1 MDGVKVS
8 AAIRVRGGAPDTLG
22 EPVPISTARIQ
33 EFLQKATRPA
43 RHSGVVTLLVLVS
56 ALLLVSG
63 QGLDNARSSEITAS
77 VERNLEVKEAAAT
90 LPPSRVRARSDGASH
105 PTGYESFV
113 PEAPKGSK
121 REAKAAGL
129 KPAQDEDRKPDQ
141 KSSARSGRRIAARP
155 DGTETKSVAAAG
167 SETGDQ
173 ADKAL
178 PYLRAVEIS
187 SSPQGGRSGY
197 GIGGTVSILL
207 TFSEPVTVTGTPKLE
222 VRVGKETRQTVY
234 ESGTGTSELVFA
246 YSIAEGD
253 RDSDGV
259 SIEAGSLLLDEGTI
273 QDELGNA
280 ALPDH
285 EGLED
290 DPRHKVDGVRPVLAA
305 GKEASVKKD
314 TLMLTFA
321 EALDGSLTPEAEDFK
336 VEVQGKDRD
345 VSEVK
350 VGGSTV
356 RLSLASA
363 VKAGESVTVSYA
375 ADTEAEAQPIRDAA
389 GNGASGFTEQT
400 VTNRTGNSGDR
411 AGGTLPLRAVRQI
424 EAHLAKKAERTPSQR
439 KVSSQLLNAGRETP
453 ERPTTTA
460 RKDTADTDAPEGLV
474 TVDIRADVTPE
485 VLSRIRAL
493 GGVVVNSV
501 PRYRSIRAQLPPA
514 AVEPL
519 AKLHSIQ
526 TIRPADKART
536 RGQTSALPPVVRADV
551 PDTPVTRKEDTSAGD
566 VAHRTSV
573 ARRTHSVTGS
583 GIGIGVISNGVRT
596 LADRQASGD
605 LPARVNVLP
614 GQEGRGDEGTAMLE
628 IVHDLAP
635 GAELYFATGDGG
647 QAQVAANIEALCEV
661 GADVI
666 VDDVGY
672 FLEAAFQDDLFA
684 QGVNAATANGCF
696 YFSAGGNDGNLNDG
710 TSGVWE
716 GDYTA
721 GSPLMVEGE
730 TAGVRHD
737 FGGGMEGNPLSGA
750 GFFGFAGP
758 IVLQWAD
765 PLGASSND
773 YDLFR
778 VNEDGDVVASST
790 DTQDGT
796 QDPIESISSGRSS
809 DTLVV
814 VKVSGADRY
823 LRLQAIDGRLEIA
836 TAGTLYGHSAAENAV
851 SVSAVDVR
859 TAAGSGKVFNGTE
872 SVTRGN
878 SDGPRRIFFEPGG
891 TPITAG
897 DFSETG
903 GKLLRKPDLTAA
915 SCVSTATPGFSTFC
929 GASAAAP
936 HAAAIAALMV
946 EGAGGPKH
954 VTHETL
960 LRAMAGSALDIETEG
975 FDRDAGAG
983 IVMAQG
989 AVGAAVVPRAERN
1002 RAPAAAGTLPDRTL
1016 APDAAP
1022 VTIDMATKFTDPDND
1037 TLTYT
1042 AASSDTVRLA
1052 IARNGSMATL
1062 TPGSPGRALV
1072 TLYATDPGGLTTVRG
1087 FTVTVRAGTRDYD
1100 ADNDGFIEVRT
1111 LAQLDALRYD
1121 LDGDG
1126 LVDGATWMPYYAAFT
1141 MGALGMGCPDGCTGY
1156 ELEADLDFD
1165 TDGDGAVDSDDDY
1178 WNTGDGWEPIGSE
1191 GTPYAA
1197 TFNGNG
1203 RTVANLFINRPTE
1216 DEIGLFGEADR
1227 ILIED
1232 IGVVGADVTGQDGA
1246 GALLGRG
1253 IYVAVI
1259 NSHATGEVT
1268 GRNEV
1273 GGLVGASSG
1282 PVVDS
1287 YAAVRVSGTDGV
1299 GGLVGHQFLNRIVA
1313 SYATGNVSGTNAV
1326 GGLVGAV
1333 SDFSQ
1338 LIQASYATGGV
1349 GGTGAQLTD
1358 SDSGFIMCSFEGTST
1373 GGGVGGLVGSSCG
1386 DIEASYAVGTV
1397 SGTATTGGL
1406 VGTGAYLGARFSYW
1420 DLDASGMRVGVGSH
1434 DVNDN
1439 GVIDGTESPRIGVE
1453 GMTTSELQA
1462 PTDYEGIY
1470 ETWNVDL
1477 NRPFFGEG
1485 EVDDPWDFGTATQY
1499 PVLSRD
1505 LNGVGGATWQ
1515 EFGYQIRAGLT
1526 LTAST
1531 ADGQA
1536 QVNLTWTA
1544 ADLSSWSPAP
1554 GITYTVTRDN
1564 GTTVEAVAT
1573 GLTATGYND
1582 TGVTAGRRYTYR
1594 VTAVVDGGEAAQSAP
1609 VAVTAGRANQ
1619 PPVAVGT
1626 LANRS
1631 LQVGSMASVVV
1642 EVAGAFSDPDNDTVT
1657 YGASSSPSS
1666 VASVSRSGSEVTV
1679 TPGVAG
1685 RARVTVT
1692 ATDAAGSNTSATQ
1705 RFTVTVG
1712 NNYDSDGDGLIE
1724 IDSLAQLDAVHHDLN
1739 GNGIPDRSDDSA
1751 AYTAA
1756 FPSPLDRMGCG
1767 FEGCSGYEL
1776 EEDLDF
1782 DTNGS
1787 GDADAGDTY
1796 WNDGEGWVPL
1806 GLTEFEFFTTLI
1818 GAFRATFEG
1827 NGHSI
1832 SNLFVD
1838 RGNYSGLFGGVEL
1851 AGAVR
1856 NLRLIDVDVT
1866 GRESVGGLIG
1876 DNRGIVSDVRTSG
1889 RVSGELHVG
1898 GLIGLNLRAVLR
1910 SSSSAAVTGMEPP
1923 TVFAPGVGIV
1933 ISFGPSPGTGGLVGY
1948 NTGFI
1953 VSSHATG
1960 PVEGDRNVGGLA
1972 GYNQAK
1978 LISGSYATGP
1988 VTGES
1993 CVGGLVGVNGE
2004 PFGDEAMIAAS
2015 YATGSVKGSSCGG
2028 GLAGYNSGKITASYA
2043 TGHVTGGAGLVGDSF
2058 PGTEIPGTVTA
2069 SYWDSRTSGQTSGT
2083 YGSPRTTSQLQSP
2096 TSYSGIYG
2104 SWNVDVD
2111 ADDTSDNPWAF
2122 GTSSQ
2127 YPALKAVLE
2136 DDQAMWEEFGYQ
2148 LREGPSLMA
2157 STTPGMAQVALTWTA
2172 PVVTHWM
2179 PAPTVT
2185 YVLNRDDGTALE
2197 TLATDLSGL
2206 QYTDT
2211 GVTPG
2216 ATYTYQLAASVSG
2229 GEAARSAKVSA
2240 TVPSTTAPYVSSV
2253 AITSAGGYAAGETIE
2268 VTVTFTKAVTVTGS
2282 PQLTL
2287 NVGGEDRTAGYV
2299 SVTGAAVLFS
2309 YTVAA
2314 GERDR
2319 SGVSIEANSLSLN
2332 GGTIK
2337 DSMDDT
2343 DAVLNHRALAA
2354 SGGHRVDGIRPELVA
2369 TGGAVVNGAT
2379 LTLTYDSWIEGMS
2392 DPSASAFTMAGG
2404 SQSRTVSAVL
2414 VSRNTLELT
2423 LAPAVEHGETGITVS
2438 YTVPTGMGASP
2449 IQDSAGNDAEALV
2462 SHPVTNETPEMTAPT
2477 VSSIAIASDAGTDR
2491 IYVPGDRIEAAVTFN
2506 ETVKVTGAPQLMLEV
2521 GGAGKAATYY
2531 GSGSGKVLV
2540 FTHTVADGESDTDG
2554 VLIEANQ
2561 LNLNSGTIKD
2571 AADNDAV
2578 LDHQAVA
2585 ANTRHRVDGVKP
2597 KLATAGGAAV
2607 NLATITLTYDE
2618 PLDGNS
2624 TPPASAFAVSGGNT
2638 SRTVTDVLVSGSTVE
2653 LTLDSAVDH
2662 GETGIKVSYT
2672 VPRGV
2677 SASPIRD
2684 TVRNAAAALTNVA
2697 VTNETPDTS
2706 PPKVSTISFS
2716 SDPGTDRTYAAGDD
2730 IEGTVTFSKEV
2741 AVTGSPQLTL
2751 NVDGKDRTA
2760 GYGSVTGAAVTFSYR
2775 VASDESDTDG
2785 VSIDANSLSLNSG
2798 TIKDSTD
2805 DIDAVLNHRAVAA
2818 NAGHKVDGVK
2828 PELAT
2833 AVGAVANGATLT
2845 LTYDEPLDGTSMPAA
2860 STFTV
2865 AGGSQSRTVSG
2876 VRVSGSTVEL
2886 TVDPAVEQGETG
2898 IRVSYTVPTG
2908 MGASPIRDAVGN
2920 AALGLSS
2927 EPVINETPDT
2937 IAPTV
2942 SLVEI
2947 TSDPGSDRIY
2957 APEDEIQVTV
2967 TFSEAVDVERTPR
2980 LMLKVGERNRPA
2992 GYLDGTG
2999 TTELVFGYEVVDGD
3013 EDTDGVSID
3022 ADSLSLNGGTIK
3034 DGSNNSADLDHDGV
3048 AADSGH
3054 KVDGAGPDLA
3064 DTDPARVDA
3073 ATLTLTFDEPLDR
3086 GSIPQASAFRVTGG
3100 DASRTVTDVALSGS
3114 AVLLTLDPAVEH
3126 GETGIRVSYTVP
3138 TGAAVSPLQDVL
3150 GNDADRL
3157 SNVPVTNETPDTTS
3171 PTVSKVEI
3179 TSDPGTDRTYAAED
3193 EIQVTVTFSE
3203 TVEVTGTP
3211 QLRLEFGGGTR
3222 TATYEGG
3229 TGTTA
3234 LVFAYE
3240 VADGESDT
3248 DGVGVEADSLSGGT
3262 IRDEARNNAELD
3274 HDGLAADSGHKVD
3287 AVKPELAASGGA
3299 VVDGTTLTLTYDE
3312 PLDRSST
3319 PEEGDFTVA
3328 GGSQSRTVTGVRV
3341 SGSTVVLT
3349 LNAGAEHLEAGI
3361 QVSYTPGM
3369 NPIRDVPGNQAEGLS
3384 RESVTNETPDTTPP
3398 EVESLA
3404 VRSNPGSDQTY
3415 ATGDE
3420 IEVTV
3425 TFSETVEVEGT
3436 PQLRL
3441 RVGTRAR
3448 TAGYLRGA
3456 DTAALVFG
3464 YEVADG
3470 DEDSDGVSIEVGRI
3484 SLNGGTIEDEA
3495 ENSADLAH
3503 GAVAAQAGHKVD
3515 GARPSFLSA
3524 AVDGSSLALTYGE
3537 ALDGGSRPASGDFT
3551 VEVDGAGRS
3560 VTGVSV
3566 SGSVVTLTLNP
3577 AVEHGDTGIRVSY
3590 TVPTGVGANP
3600 IQDEVGN
3607 DARGL
3612 SSQSVTNTTGAP
3624 NTVPEITSPSSF
3636 DVPENQLVVRR
3647 LAARDT
3653 DPGDEV
3659 TGWEIVGGA
3668 DQSEFSIASDTGE
3681 LSFRDPRD
3689 FEAPG
3694 DNEYV
3699 VTVEVTSGAGA
3710 RELEAEQ
3717 TLTVRVTD
3725 EREPPEVPEAPVISG
3740 ETADSLEV
3748 SWSEP
3753 DNTGPAI
3760 TDYDVQYRE
3769 KGTGRFI
3776 DGDQQGPGRTLP
3788 LSDLEPGTDYEVQV
3802 RATNDEGTSDWSDP
3816 GEGMTVAPLTVVMAS
3831 GTEPPVSGPFTVRFS
3846 FSEPVTGFSASD
3858 IETGQDPECTDDQN
3872 NTVFCD
3878 PGIGVLQTTDDRV
3891 FTTTVTPRTDRVA
3904 HSYTLTMTVPGGAVR
3919 SSVGSKPNEEPEEP
3933 LAVRV
3938 APPGVEEP
3946 ISSLGLTASG
3956 GNGTVRLIW
3965 NRPTDNGG
3973 SAIIR
3978 YEVRY
3983 QAVGETWSEWENVGA
3998 GTRGV
4003 TVENLIN
4010 GNEYIF
4016 EVRAVNALGKGGA
4029 ETVQATPERRIAPP
4043 PPPPPGNGGGGGG
4056 LLFPPEAPLGLMAMP
4071 GAGAVRLAWGPPESD
4086 GGTPILRYEYRL
4098 KEGRGAFGEWIP
4110 IPDSAPEEVN
4120 ATGYTVGDLGNGTVY
4135 VFEMRAV
4142 NLVGEGRV
4150 SEAVEVVMGLDR
4162 AYWSNFLAGDLQG
4175 IEASLERGSFGVS
4188 PQSLRLRFGADLR
4201 FEENELDGDGE
4212 VTETRSG
4219 SYGYRYTSRTTGELS
4234 LDYHGGE
4241 SCELRLTFTGVG
4253 AGSYGYRCGGVL
4265 GGQGSFELTGL
4276 NRAPEIT
4283 SLGPF
4288 EAAENQAMVGRV
4300 EAVDGD
4306 DGDEIGGYGI
4316 AGGADGALFAVVAG
4330 ELMFR
4335 EAPDYEN
4342 PGDVES
4348 ADPQSGAGDNEY
4360 IVVVEVRSGE
4370 GERERRGSRAIR
4382 VRVSD
4387 EEEPPEITS
4396 VGPFEV
4402 VENQTRVR
4410 QLEAVDQDKQ
4420 DEITEYGI
4428 AGGADGELFAVEAE
4442 TGELM
4447 FREAPDYETPGD
4459 VESADPQ
4466 SGAGDNEYIVVV
4478 EVSSGEGERERKG
4491 SRAIRVR
4498 VGDEEEPPGAP
4509 GAPVVTA
4516 EGSDSLK
4523 ASWREPEN
4531 RGPEIVDYEVRY
4543 REAGEAD
4550 YNDGGHEGTGLE
4562 VRLSGLKEG
4571 TAYQVQVRAVNEEG
4585 MSEWSEPGEGRT
4597 DMQEADPKDPSD
4609 FTEGD
4614 LEGRRLR
4621 LRLEGEEGAAGSLE
4635 LRFGEGNRFEQIESG
4650 GQQAATR
4657 NEGVTRSGR
4666 YTYEKTGLR
4675 MGTVR
4680 LDYDDG
4686 ASCEIRLSFTESGVG
4701 AFAYDCGGGDAAEGS
4716 FRLTTGSLFVP
4727 VILSSAGQNNSF
4739 FTSEL
4744 TLTNRGEQ
4752 DVRLDYSYT
4761 AERGGGSGTASEVLA
4776 AGRQRVETDA
4786 LGYLRGLGVP
4796 IPETGNRIGTL
4807 RVEVPLG
4814 SEVEAVVR
4822 TTTVVPEGRA
4832 GLAYLGVA
4840 EEEGFKEAVY
4850 LCGLRQNGQ
4859 DRSNVAFQNMGAP
4872 EEGAITLRTTVY
4884 SGAVSD
4890 TSSQVLEDV
4899 KLEPGGFHQY
4909 SGLLGRLESVEGNRQ
4924 GYVKVERVEGTASF
4938 YAYGVIN
4945 DQANSDGSF
4954 VFPVAA
4960 SWLEG
4965 VAGQTLPVVVETS
4978 AFTSE
4983 LTVTNFSEDP
4993 RNLDFQFV
5001 VEGIETTGNAAGF
5014 SMRLEAGEQQIV
5026 PDVVDELRRQG
5037 VAGLGS
5043 TRGFYAGPLFA
5054 VAESGDM
5061 SGIVIGARTGSQG
5074 GGGSYSVFYNAVPEG
5089 GAFTK
5094 EAWVDGL
5101 QQNEENRSNL
5111 ALVNTGEVDGSP
5123 SVFHLEIYD
5132 GETGLLEETVVT
5144 KPIPARR
5151 WHQINGIL
5159 GSYAP
5164 ETRQG
5169 YIRILKVSGQNPFLA
5184 YGVVNDGGAPGERS
5198 GDGAYL
5204 PARE

>member
-1 MDGVKVS
+1 M
-8 AAIRVRGGAPDTLG
+8 
-22 EPVPISTARIQ
+22 
-33 EFLQKATRPA
+33 
-43 RHSGVVTLLVLVS
+43 
-56 ALLLVSG
+56 
-63 QGLDNARSSEITAS
+63 
-77 VERNLEVKEAAAT
+77 
-90 LPPSRVRARSDGASH
+90 
-105 PTGYESFV
+105 
-113 PEAPKGSK
+113 
-121 REAKAAGL
+121 
-129 KPAQDEDRKPDQ
+129 
-141 KSSARSGRRIAARP
+141 
-155 DGTETKSVAAAG
+155 
-167 SETGDQ
+167 
-173 ADKAL
+173 
-178 PYLRAVEIS
+178 PYVRAVEIS

-197 GIGGTVSILL
+197 GIGELVSVVV
-207 TFSEPVTVTGTPKLE
+207 TFSEPVAVTGTPILGL
-222 VRVGKETRQTVY
+222 RVGEDAKQAIY
-234 ESGTGTSELVFA
+234 ESGAASSKLVFT
-246 YSIAEGD
+246 YSVIEGD
-253 RDSDGV
+253 EDTNGV
-259 SIEAGSLLLDEGTI
+259 GIEANSLSLDGGMIRGESG
-273 QDELGNA
+273 DA
-280 ALPDH
+280 ALLGH
-285 EGLED
+285 ERLED
-290 DPRHKVDGVRPVLAA
+290 DPLHQADGIRPELAA

-314 TLMLTFA
+314 TLLLTFA
-321 EALDGSLTPEAEDFK
+321 EALDGSLTPEAEDFR
-336 VEVQGKDRD
+336 VEVEGKDRD
-345 VSEVK
+345 VSEVV

-363 VKAGESVTVSYA
+363 VKARESVMVSYA

-411 AGGTLPLRAVRQI
+411 AGGTIPLRTVRQI

-439 KVSSQLLNAGRETP
+439 KVSSQLLSAGRETP
-453 ERPTTTA
+453 ERPTTAA
-460 RKDTADTDAPEGLV
+460 RKDIADTDAPEGLV

-493 GGVVVNSV
+493 GGIVVNSV

-519 AKLHSIQ
+519 AKLDAIQ
-526 TIRPADKART
+526 TIRPGDKART
-536 RGQTSALPPVVRADV
+536 RGQTSALPPVARADG
-551 PDTPVTRKEDTSAGD
+551 PGTPVTRKDDTSAGD
-566 VAHRTSV
+566 VAHRASS
-573 ARRTHSVTGS
+573 ARRTHGVTGS

-614 GQEGRGDEGTAMLE
+614 GQEGSGDEGTAMLE

-635 GAELYFATGDGG
+635 GAELYFATGVGG
-647 QAQVAANIEALCEV
+647 QAQVAANIEALCEA

-684 QGVNAATANGCF
+684 QGVNAATADGCF

-721 GSPLMVEGE
+721 GSPLIVEGE

-750 GFFGFAGP
+750 GFFGSAGP

-765 PLGASSND
+765 PLGASSSD
-773 YDLFR
+773 YDLFLI
-778 VNEDGDVVASST
+778 NEDGDVVASST

-796 QDPIESISSGRSS
+796 QDPIESISFGRSS
-809 DTLVV
+809 NTLVV
-814 VKVSGADRY
+814 VKASGADRY

-878 SDGPRRIFFEPGG
+878 SDGPRRIFFEPDG

-936 HAAAIAALMV
+936 HAAAVAALMV
-946 EGAGGPKH
+946 EAAGGPKH
-954 VTHETL
+954 VTKKAL
-960 LRAMAGSALDIETEG
+960 LRAMTGSALDIETEG

-983 IVMAQG
+983 ILMAPG
-989 AVGAAVVPRAERN
+989 AVGTAAIPSAERN
-1002 RAPAAAGTLPDRTL
+1002 RAPAAAGTLPNRTL
-1016 APDAAP
+1016 APGAAP
-1022 VTIDMATKFTDPDND
+1022 VMIDMATKFTDPNND
-1037 TLTYT
+1037 TLTY
-1042 AASSDTVRLA
+1042 AAVSSDTARLG
-1052 IARNGSMATL
+1052 IERNGSMVTL

-1072 TLYATDPGGLTTVRG
+1072 TLYATDPGGLTTARG

-1100 ADNDGFIEVRT
+1100 ADNDGLIDVRT

-1126 LVDGATWMPYYAAFT
+1126 LVDGATWMSYYAAFT

-1191 GTPYAA
+1191 DTPYAA

-1253 IYVAVI
+1253 VYVAVI

-1349 GGTGAQLTD
+1349 SGTGAQLTD

-1397 SGTATTGGL
+1397 SGTAATGGL

-1420 DLDASGMRVGVGSH
+1420 DLDASGMRVGVGTD

-1453 GMTTSELQA
+1453 GMTTSQLQA

-1485 EVDDPWDFGTATQY
+1485 EVDDPWDFGTASQY

-1526 LTAST
+1526 LMAST
-1531 ADGQA
+1531 SDGQA

-1609 VAVTAGRANQ
+1609 VEVTAGRANQ

-1626 LANRS
+1626 VANRS
-1631 LQVGSMASVVV
+1631 LQVGSMTSVVV
-1642 EVAGAFSDPDNDTVT
+1642 EVAGAFSDPDNDTLT

-1666 VASVSRSGSEVTV
+1666 VASVTRSGSQVTV

-1712 NNYDSDGDGLIE
+1712 NDYDSDGDGLIE

-1751 AYTAA
+1751 AYSAA

-1782 DTNGS
+1782 DTD
-1787 GDADAGDTY
+1787 GDGAVDSDDDY

-1856 NLRLIDVDVT
+1856 NLTLIDVDVT
-1866 GRESVGGLIG
+1866 GKESVGGLIG

-1898 GLIGLNLRAVLR
+1898 GLIGANLRAVLR
-1910 SSSSAAVTGMEPP
+1910 SSSSAVVRGMEPP
-1923 TVFAPGVGIV
+1923 TVFAPGVFVV
-1933 ISFGPSPGTGGLVGY
+1933 ITFGLSPGTGGLVGY

-1972 GYNQAK
+1972 GYNQSK

-2111 ADDTSDNPWAF
+2111 ADDGSDNPWAF

-2136 DDQAMWEEFGYQ
+2136 DDQAMWDEFGYQ

-2179 PAPTVT
+2179 PAPSVT
-2185 YVLNRDDGTALE
+2185 YILTRDDGTTLE
-2197 TLATDLSGL
+2197 TLATDLSSL

-2216 ATYTYQLAASVSG
+2216 ATYTYQVAASVSG
-2229 GEAARSAKVSA
+2229 GEAARSARVSA
-2240 TVPSTTAPYVSSV
+2240 TVPATTAPFVSSI
-2253 AITSAGGYAAGETIE
+2253 AITSVGGYAAGETIE

-2332 GGTIK
+2332 VGTIR

-2343 DAVLNHRALAA
+2343 DAVLNHQALADDRQ
-2354 SGGHRVDGIRPELVA
+2354 HRVDGVKPELLPTA
-2369 TGGAVVNGAT
+2369 GAVVNGAT
-2379 LTLTYDSWIEGMS
+2379 LKLTYDSPLNQMS
-2392 DPSASAFTMAGG
+2392 VPPASAFTVAGG
-2404 SQSRTVSAVL
+2404 NSARTVSGVALSSSNLYSDLFV
-2414 VSRNTLELT
+2414 VTLT
-2423 LAPAVEHGETGITVS
+2423 LTPAVEHGETGITLS
-2438 YTVPTGMGASP
+2438 YVVPTGMGASP

-2561 LNLNSGTIKD
+2561 LSLNSGTIKD
-2571 AADNDAV
+2571 AADNEAV

-2585 ANTRHRVDGVKP
+2585 ADTRHRVDGVKP
-2597 KLATAGGAAV
+2597 KLATVGGAAV

-2618 PLDGNS
+2618 PLDGSS
-2624 TPPASAFAVSGGNT
+2624 TPPAGAFTVAGGT
-2638 SRTVTDVLVSGSTVE
+2638 QTRMVTDVEISGSAVE

-2662 GETGIKVSYT
+2662 GETGIKVSYK

-2684 TVRNAAAALTNVA
+2684 AVGNAAAALSNVA

-2730 IEGTVTFSKEV
+2730 IQVTVTFSKEV

-2751 NVDGKDRTA
+2751 NVGGTDRTA

-2775 VASDESDTDG
+2775 VAAAESDTDG
-2785 VSIDANSLSLNSG
+2785 VSIDANSLSLNRG

-2805 DIDAVLNHRAVAA
+2805 DIDAVLNHRVVAA

-2828 PELAT
+2828 PDLAI
-2833 AVGAVANGATLT
+2833 AGAAVANGATLT

-2860 STFTV
+2860 SAFTV
-2865 AGGSQSRTVSG
+2865 AGGSQSRTVTG

-2920 AALGLSS
+2920 AAVGLSS
-2927 EPVINETPDT
+2927 EPVTNETPDT

-2942 SLVEI
+2942 STVEI
-2947 TSDPGSDRIY
+2947 SSDPGSDRIY

-2980 LMLKVGERNRPA
+2980 LMLKVGDRNRPA
-2992 GYLDGTG
+2992 GYLEGTG
-2999 TTELVFGYEVVDGD
+2999 TTELVFAYEVVNGD
-3013 EDTDGVSID
+3013 EDSDGVSIE
-3022 ADSLSLNGGTIK
+3022 ANSLSLNGGTIE
-3034 DGSNNSADLDHDGV
+3034 DAADNSAVLDHDGL

-3064 DTDPARVDA
+3064 ETGGAVVDG

-3086 GSIPQASAFRVTGG
+3086 GSTPQASAFRVTGG
-3100 DASRTVTDVALSGS
+3100 DTSRTVTDVALSGS

-3138 TGAAVSPLQDVL
+3138 TGTGVSPLQDVL

-3157 SNVPVTNETPDTTS
+3157 SNLPVTNETPDTTP
-3171 PTVSKVEI
+3171 PTVSKLEI
-3179 TSDPGTDRTYAAED
+3179 TSDPGTDRTYEAED
-3193 EIQVTVTFSE
+3193 DIQVTVTFSE

-3211 QLRLEFGGGTR
+3211 RLQIELGGGSR
-3222 TATYEGG
+3222 TADYQGG
-3229 TGTTA
+3229 SGTAA
-3234 LVFAYE
+3234 LVFEYE
-3240 VADGESDT
+3240 VADGDSDT

-3274 HDGLAADSGHKVD
+3274 HDGVAADSGHKVD
-3287 AVKPELAASGGA
+3287 GVKPELAASGGA
-3299 VVDGTTLTLTYDE
+3299 VVDGTTLTLTYSE
-3312 PLDRSST
+3312 PLGGSST
-3319 PEEGDFTVA
+3319 PEAGDFTVT
-3328 GGSQSRTVTGVRV
+3328 GGDRARTVTRVTV

-3349 LNAGAEHLEAGI
+3349 LDAGAEHLEAGI
-3361 QVSYTPGM
+3361 LVSYTPGT
-3369 NPIRDVPGNQAEGLS
+3369 NKIRDVAGNEAEGLS
-3384 RESVTNETPDTTPP
+3384 REPVTNETPDTTAPK
-3398 EVESLA
+3398 VSSLDIT
-3404 VRSNPGSDQTY
+3404 SNPGSDETY
-3415 ATGDE
+3415 AMEDE

-3425 TFSETVEVEGT
+3425 TFSETVKVTGT
-3436 PQLRL
+3436 PRLTL
-3441 RVGTRAR
+3441 RVGNRNR
-3448 TAGYLRGA
+3448 TAGYESGT
-3456 DTAALVFG
+3456 DTEALVFA

-3470 DEDSDGVSIEVGRI
+3470 DEDTNGVSVRANQLR
-3484 SLNGGTIEDEA
+3484 LNGGTIKDEA
-3495 ENSADLAH
+3495 ENAAELAH
-3503 GAVAAQAGHKVD
+3503 EALATQAGHKVD
-3515 GARPSFLSA
+3515 GVRPSFLSA
-3524 AVDGSSLALTYGE
+3524 AVDGSSLTLTYGE

-3551 VEVDGAGRS
+3551 VEVGGSGRS
-3560 VTGVSV
+3560 VSGISI

-3612 SSQSVTNTTGAP
+3612 SSRSVTNTTGAP
-3624 NTVPEITSPSSF
+3624 NTAPEITSPSSF
-3636 DVPENQLVVRR
+3636 DVPENQMVVRR

-3653 DPGDEV
+3653 DAGDEV
-3659 TGWEIVGGA
+3659 TGWSIVGGA

-3681 LSFRDPRD
+3681 LSFRDPPD
-3689 FEAPG
+3689 FEGPG
-3694 DNEYV
+3694 DNQYL
-3699 VTVEVTSGAGA
+3699 VTVEVRSGAGA

-3717 TLTVRVTD
+3717 TFTIRVTD

-3740 ETADSLEV
+3740 ETAESLQV

-3769 KGTGRFI
+3769 KGTVRFT
-3776 DGDQQGPGRTLP
+3776 GALHEGPGRTLT
-3788 LSDLEPGTDYEVQV
+3788 LSDLNAGTVYEVQV
-3802 RATNDEGTSDWSDP
+3802 RASNDEGTSDWSDP
-3816 GEGMTVAPLTVVMAS
+3816 GEGRTVTPLTVVMAS

-3956 GNGTVRLIW
+3956 GNGTVRLSW

-3983 QAVGETWSEWENVGA
+3983 QAVGETWSEWDNVGT

-4043 PPPPPGNGGGGGG
+4043 PPRGGGGGGGGGGG
-4056 LLFPPEAPLGLMAMP
+4056 LLFPPEAPAGLMAMP
-4071 GAGAVRLAWGPPESD
+4071 GEGAVRLEWGPPESD

-4098 KEGRGAFGEWIP
+4098 KEGRGAFGEWTP
-4110 IPDSAPEEVN
+4110 IADSAPGEVN
-4120 ATGYTVGDLGNGTVY
+4120 ATGYTVGELGNGTVY
-4135 VFEMRAV
+4135 VFELRGV

-4283 SLGPF
+4283 SAGVF
-4288 EAAENQAMVGRV
+4288 EVAENTARVGRL
-4300 EAVDGD
+4300 EAMDRD
-4306 DGDEIGGYGI
+4306 DEIGGYGI

-4335 EAPDYEN
+4335 EAPDYED
-4342 PGDVES
+4342 PSDVES
-4348 ADPQSGAGDNEY
+4348 AEPASGA
-4360 IVVVEVRSGE
+4360 
-4370 GERERRGSRAIR
+4370 A
-4382 VRVSD
+4382 
-4387 EEEPPEITS
+4387 
-4396 VGPFEV
+4396 
-4402 VENQTRVR
+4402 
-4410 QLEAVDQDKQ
+4410 
-4420 DEITEYGI
+4420 
-4428 AGGADGELFAVEAE
+4428 
-4442 TGELM
+4442 
-4447 FREAPDYETPGD
+4447 
-4459 VESADPQ
+4459 
-4466 SGAGDNEYIVVV
+4466 DNEYIVVV

-4498 VGDEEEPPGAP
+4498 VSDEEEPPEAP
-4509 GAPVVTA
+4509 AAPVVTA
-4516 EGSDSLK
+4516 EGTDSLQV
-4523 ASWREPEN
+4523 SWREPEN

-4543 REAGEAD
+4543 REGGEAG
-4550 YNDGGHEGTGLE
+4550 YSDGGHEGTGLE
-4562 VRLSGLKEG
+4562 VRLSGLEEG
-4571 TAYQVQVRAVNEEG
+4571 TVYEVQVRAVNQEG

-4597 DMQEADPKDPSD
+4597 DSEEPDPEDPSD
-4609 FTEGD
+4609 FTGED
-4614 LEGRRLR
+4614 LEGRRLT
-4621 LRLEGEEGAAGSLE
+4621 LRLEGEEGSARSLE
-4635 LRFGEGNRFEQIESG
+4635 LRFGEGNRFEQIESVG
-4650 GQQAATR
+4650 EEAATR
-4657 NEGVTRSGR
+4657 SEGVFRSGA
-4666 YTYEKTGLR
+4666 YTYEKTGPH

-4680 LDYDDG
+4680 LAYDDG
-4686 ASCEIRLSFTESGVG
+4686 ASCELRLSFTESGVG
-4701 AFAYDCGGGDAAEGS
+4701 AFAYDCGGGDPEEGS
-4716 FRLTTGSLFVP
+4716 FHLTTGSLFVP
-4727 VILSSAGQNNSF
+4727 VILSSAGQNQSF

-4752 DVRLDYSYT
+4752 DVRLDYTYT

-4776 AGRQRVETDA
+4776 AGMQKIKTDA
-4786 LGYLRGLGVP
+4786 LGYLRGLGIP

-4807 RVEVPLG
+4807 RVEARLG

-4822 TTTVVPEGRA
+4822 TTTLVPEGRA

-4840 EEEGFKEAVY
+4840 EEEGFEEAVY
-4850 LCGLRQNGQ
+4850 LCGLRQNNR

-4872 EEGAITLRTTVY
+4872 EEGAITVRTTVY
-4884 SGAVSD
+4884 SGEAAD
-4890 TSSQVLEDV
+4890 ATARVLEDIE
-4899 KLEPGGFHQY
+4899 LEPGKFHQY
-4909 SGLLGRLESVEGNRQ
+4909 SGLLGVLGVPAQ
-4924 GYVKVERVEGTASF
+4924 GYVRVERVEGTSPF

-4954 VFPVAA
+4954 IFPVAA
-4960 SWLEG
+4960 SSLEG
-4965 VAGQTLPVVVETS
+4965 TAGQTLPVIVETS
-4978 AFTSE
+4978 EFRSE
-4983 LTVTNFSEDP
+4983 LTVTNFSEEP
-4993 RNLDFQFV
+4993 RRLDFQFV
-5001 VEGIETTGNAAGF
+5001 AEGIEADDKTAAF
-5014 SMRLEAGEQQIV
+5014 SMTLEAGRQQII
-5026 PDVVDELRRQG
+5026 PDVVEELRGQ

-5043 TRGFYAGPLFA
+5043 SRGFYAGPLFV
-5054 VAESGDM
+5054 VAEEGDM
-5061 SGIVIGARTGSQG
+5061 SGIVIGARTGSEG
-5074 GGGSYSVFYNAVPEG
+5074 GGGQYSVFYNAVPFGE
-5089 GAFTK
+5089 AFSR
-5094 EAWVDGL
+5094 EAWVEGL
-5101 QQNEENRSNL
+5101 QQDQENRSNL
-5111 ALVNTGEVDGSP
+5111 ALVNTGEVDGSA

-5132 GETGLLEETVVT
+5132 GETGLLAETVVT
-5144 KPIPARR
+5144 KPVPARR

-5159 GSYAP
+5159 RRSGP

-5169 YIRILKVSGQNPFLA
+5169 YIRIEKMSGENPFLA